1 MRRDI
6 CAYNG
11 FGKGVDARY
20 PFARKFAAGLMASR
34 VSAAALIWQST
45 RVFPPIRLHN
55 IEYVGNL
62 RPEHPDRGISMTPEI
77 QSQKARDLCKLAPV
91 IPVIV
96 IRDAAKGGDLARAL
110 VAGGLPVLEVTLR
123 SDAALDAIRAMAK
136 VEGGH
141 VGAGTV
147 LTPDDAKRAKDAGA
161 RFAVSPGLTDRL
173 IDTCADLELPLLP
186 GAVTASEVMRAADA
200 GFDMLKFFPAEAVG
214 GAPALK
220 SLAGPLPKISFC
232 PTGGVSL
239 KNAGDYLALP
249 NVVCVGG
256 SWIVT
261 DDDVNAGNWQAI
273 EERARIA
280 AALPRS

>member
-1 MRRDI
+1 
-6 CAYNG
+6 
-11 FGKGVDARY
+11 
-20 PFARKFAAGLMASR
+20 
-34 VSAAALIWQST
+34 
-45 RVFPPIRLHN
+45 
-55 IEYVGNL
+55 
-62 RPEHPDRGISMTPEI
+62 MTPEL
-77 QSQKARDLCKLAPV
+77 QSQKSRALCELAPV

-96 IRDAAKGGDLARAL
+96 IKDAAKAEGLARAL
-110 VAGGLPVLEVTLR
+110 VSGGLPVLEVTLR
-123 SDAALDAIRAMAK
+123 SEAALDAIRAMST

-161 RFAVSPGLTDRL
+161 KFAVSPGLTDRL
-173 IDTCADLELPLLP
+173 IAACEDLELPLLP

-232 PTGGVSL
+232 PTGGVSPQ
-239 KNAGDYLALP
+239 NARDYLGLP
-249 NVVCVGG
+249 NVDCVGG

-261 DDDVNAGNWQAI
+261 DADVAAENWQAI
-273 EERARIA
+273 EARARTA
-280 AALPRS
+280 AALRQG